1 MLMASSTTHPH
12 GLKVAVIALILI
24 SFLTSLLPFKSAGSE
39 VSSYSE
45 SLQQRKKMVLG
56 SKPPRCV
63 NKCLNCRPCMA
74 TLVIP
79 PRQRRLWETPLM
91 EKTITTI
98 SFHGNADVG
107 TNSFNLDHHSDDN
120 PTKKLVHSSLPQL

>member
-74 TLVIP
+74 TLP
-79 PRQRRLWETPLM
+79 PLM
-91 EKTITTI
+91 EKTMTTI

-120 PTKKLVHSSLPQL
+120 ATEKLVHSSLPQL

>member
-12 GLKVAVIALILI
+12 GLKAAVIAVILI

-79 PRQRRLWETPLM
+79 PRQ
-91 EKTITTI
+91 KKVVGA
-98 SFHGNADVG
+98 SSHGE
-107 TNSFNLDHHSDDN
+107 DDN
-120 PTKKLVHSSLPQL
+120 YYLLSWKCRCGDKLFQP